1 MLAVWSVTS
10 AMTTY
15 MSALNR
21 AYEADDSRGFARKR
35 LVAVLMAGVIA
46 GATLLV
52 AVLLILGPHIQEW
65 VGEALAIEGLLS
77 WAWWIAQWPLLAV
90 GLLAAFAT
98 LLYFGPDVD
107 QRRWRFVTPG
117 SLIALVVWLL
127 ASGGFALYTNY
138 FGSYNK
144 TWGSLSA
151 VIVTLTW
158 LWLTALR
165 FFGGELNAEVE
176 RAARAS
182 SDDPNCPAHH
192 GPMRVAAV
200 DERPLSR

>member
-1 MLAVWSVTS
+1 MGLVDRTMA
-10 AMTTY
+10 A
-15 MSALNR
+15 A
-21 AYEADDSRGFARKR
+21 RGGPARGIR
-35 LVAVLMAGVIA
+35 DA
-46 GATLLV
+46 
-52 AVLLILGPHIQEW
+52 
-65 VGEALAIEGLLS
+65 S
-77 WAWWIAQWPLLAV
+77 
-90 GLLAAFAT
+90 
-98 LLYFGPDVD
+98 YFGPDVD

-165 FFGGELNAEVE
+165 FSS
-176 RAARAS
+176 AA
-182 SDDPNCPAHH
+182 N
-192 GPMRVAAV
+192 
-200 DERPLSR
+200 